1 MLKKSLLLAGCLA
14 AALCGSVPSASAL
27 EDATR
32 APYQNAFKGKKVAF
46 FPITMSIDITQ
57 TWAAEMEEGSR
68 ASWCPVRH
76 SRRKFQRR
84 LDRAGHDQPD

>member
-57 TWAAEMEEGSR
+57 TWAAEMKKVLEPLGVQFVIR
-68 ASWCPVRH
+68 DDDA
-76 SRRKFQRR
+76 
-84 LDRAGHDQPD
+84 LALI